1 VNETSSSPSSEHA
14 VVIGGSVAGLLAAR
28 ALSSSFDRVTV
39 FDRDTLPS
47 SPAPR
52 RGVPQGRQVHAL
64 LVRGAEGL
72 ERLFPG
78 FLDDMAAAG
87 APSADG
93 QADFSWY
100 LDGHKM
106 AGAVSG
112 LRGYGVSRPLI
123 EALIRD
129 RVAALPNVTIADRT
143 EVTGFLSTSGR
154 IAGVHVQGESA
165 GASQPVPAA
174 LVIDA
179 AGRGSRALTWLRE
192 LGHPLPAESVVRADV
207 VYVTRHF
214 KQGPGV
220 LEGRMGATVVPFPGQ
235 PRAGVVI
242 RQEADQFALLL
253 AGLLG
258 EEPPTNDR
266 GMADFAA
273 SLAGHEIADVL
284 RAATPV
290 DEPAKMRHPE
300 STLRHF
306 AELGSRPDGFLVVG
320 DALCNFNPIY
330 GQGMTVAVMEA
341 ELLQSLLTEGRD
353 GLPAR
358 FFPAVA
364 DLLVEPWSLATGGDL
379 RFPEVEGERGPQD
392 EEINGY
398 LTQVRAAAAVDPA
411 VGTAFLRVVNMVAPV
426 ASLFSPELAERTQR
440 AVVLGRRGAG
450 EAAADGYDLD
460 LGAVRRGVN
469 GGERQGLLGLQLYPR
484 GRLALAE
491 QRLKGQRDGDRG
503 PRLNWAGLVDLA
515 GDGDRGVE
523 GHRVPDQRAAVG
535 RAQGELREAG
545 AVQFPLVDVAP
556 GGL

>member
-1 VNETSSSPSSEHA
+1 MNETSSSLGSEHA
-14 VVIGGSVAGLLAAR
+14 IVVGGSIAGLLAAR

-39 FDRDTLPS
+39 FDRDMLPS
-47 SPAPR
+47 SPVPR

-64 LVRGAEGL
+64 LLRGAEGL

-78 FLDDMAAAG
+78 FLDDLASAG
-87 APSADG
+87 ASSGDG
-93 QADFSWY
+93 QDRFSWY

-106 AGAVSG
+106 AEAVSG

-129 RVAALPNVTIADRT
+129 RVAALPNVTIADHT
-143 EVTGFLSTSGR
+143 EVTGFRSTSGR
-154 IAGVHVQGESA
+154 ITGVHVRAESA
-165 GASQPVPAA
+165 AASDPVPAA

-179 AGRGSRALTWLRE
+179 AGQGSRVLTWLRE
-192 LGHPLPAESVVRADV
+192 LGYPLPGESVVRANV

-214 KQGPGV
+214 KQDPGV
-220 LEGRMGATVVPFPGQ
+220 LEGRLGATVVAFPGQ

-253 AGLLG
+253 AGLIG
-258 EEPPTNDR
+258 EEPPTDDH

-284 RAATPV
+284 STATPV
-290 DEPAKMRHPE
+290 DEPVKMRHPE
-300 STLRHF
+300 STLRRF

-320 DALCNFNPIY
+320 DALCNFNPTY

-353 GLPAR
+353 GLSAR
-358 FFPAVA
+358 FFAAVA

-398 LTQVRAAAAVDPA
+398 LTLLRAAAAVDPA
-411 VGTAFLRVVNMVAPV
+411 VGTAFLRVVNMMAPA
-426 ASLFSPELAERTQR
+426 ASLFSPELVER
-440 AVVLGRRGAG
+440 V
-450 EAAADGYDLD
+450 
-460 LGAVRRGVN
+460 
-469 GGERQGLLGLQLYPR
+469 
-484 GRLALAE
+484 
-491 QRLKGQRDGDRG
+491 
-503 PRLNWAGLVDLA
+503 
-515 GDGDRGVE
+515 
-523 GHRVPDQRAAVG
+523 QRAAM
-535 RAQGELREAG
+535 LN
-545 AVQFPLVDVAP
+545 
-556 GGL
+556 